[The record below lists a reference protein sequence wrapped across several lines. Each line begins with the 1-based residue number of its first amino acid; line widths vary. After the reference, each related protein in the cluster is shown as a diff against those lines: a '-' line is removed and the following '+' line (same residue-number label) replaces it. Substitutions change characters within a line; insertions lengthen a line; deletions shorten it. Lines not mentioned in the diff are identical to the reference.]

1 MEALDLKS
9 EVERTLATPRCKYS
23 VLSKLFFL
31 SMDIVA
37 GRKTTVPKVIFLE
50 MLASI
55 PYRKWET
62 RHYVRLSFAYRHK
75 SVVELASHM
84 VEWSREAQ
92 DNEYWHLLVLNER
105 RKEFGI
111 PSPWYL
117 NTFVTHVAL
126 YGYMAFAWFLSRVSM
141 RQALL
146 FNAQF
151 EDDAEHTYTEFVRD
165 HEFIIIMEAIDL
177 KSEVERT
184 LATPRCKYSVLS
196 KLFFLSMD
204 LVAGNYLGWDL
215 LKELPIILANF
226 WLLYMD

>member
-31 SMDIVA
+31 SMDLVA

-105 RKEFGI
+105 SKEVG
-111 PSPWYL
+111 L
-117 NTFVTHVAL
+117 T
-126 YGYMAFAWFLSRVSM
+126 
-141 RQALL
+141 
-146 FNAQF
+146 
-151 EDDAEHTYTEFVRD
+151 
-165 HEFIIIMEAIDL
+165 
-177 KSEVERT
+177 
-184 LATPRCKYSVLS
+184 
-196 KLFFLSMD
+196 
-204 LVAGNYLGWDL
+204 
-215 LKELPIILANF
+215 
-226 WLLYMD
+226 